1 MEEVGFLT
9 KISKD
14 FFSLSGGWLPWLS
27 GRGGLSW
34 GGLGDDAPGG
44 PPGSGP
50 RGRLGLCVLVSRSEG
65 GCSPLLLGLPPGDPD
80 M

>member
-1 MEEVGFLT
+1 MEDVGFLT

-14 FFSLSGGWLPWLS
+14 FLSLSGGWLPWLA
-27 GRGGLSW
+27 GRGRFSW
-34 GGLGDDAPGG
+34 GCLDEAPGG
-44 PPGSGP
+44 TPGSRP
-50 RGRLGLCVLVSRSEG
+50 RGRLGLCTLTSRSEG

>member
-1 MEEVGFLT
+1 MEDVGFLT

-14 FFSLSGGWLPWLS
+14 FFSLSGGWPPWLS

-34 GGLGDDAPGG
+34 GGLDDALGG
-44 PPGSGP
+44 TPGSGP
-50 RGRLGLCVLVSRSEG
+50 RGRLGLCVLTSKSEG
-65 GCSPLLLGLPPGDPD
+65 GCSPPLLGLPPGDPD